1 MALTPKERAA
11 RLEELRKAR
20 EEKAAEKAAERLTAR
35 GAAIEKTASEYY
47 GVTPVKVG
55 ATTQERVEALKDIR
69 AAENLATYTTASGF
83 TAIPYAKL
91 DPAMKGVISAN
102 ASSLG
107 ITPEQYYTSR
117 GGVNKSGYYG
127 DSYTANL
134 TLTEREYQIARLEG
148 GIGTTGAGEA
158 INRASK
164 QKAYNYY
171 ISQGDNPVKASIRSG
186 FTKTSMQVKSGASP
200 KGGNLYLLD
209 NKYYDDAG
217 NELNESIGSS
227 LWSSSVNTASTINA
241 DTGFFTS
248 STVTDDT
255 TVVDNTLVENN
266 STDDTLVN
274 GGKTT
279 NIDVLKS
286 LLRGMGFSTSLI
298 DSSANYLNRLLKDGL
313 DYDNAIA
320 IFLDSKEY
328 TFKNGQK
335 VISPFYTS
343 YGYLNEGLTTPKT
356 ASELFNAVEGYKG
369 VVAKYS
375 LSDKY
380 LSSDSL
386 KKYVKNNVSVSELD
400 ERANAARLKA
410 INADKSYTNALQMLG
425 YIKSPTDLTDFF
437 LNPDIGKEKLEQNRS
452 TAAFSAEAIRRA
464 QQGIKFDATRFGE
477 ITAGLLGRGLSEEEI
492 GVTAAKGFE
501 NIGEQL
507 APTTKLAQIYERMPA
522 TEAIDIQKEL
532 EAEQFL
538 GTASQRRK
546 RVKELEESAFQ
557 RAPGTTTSS
566 LRTSRAGII

>member
-1 MALTPKERAA
+1 MAELFLDEEERRIIRNMTALISAAQNVPAVKTQASPASFRAKEEADKAIPVSAPVTPKEASPASVRAKEEA
-11 RLEELRKAR
+11 DKAALVAAQPKGEALESPTLSVTKPLTT
-20 EEKAAEKAAERLTAR
+20 EEK
-35 GAAIEKTASEYY
+35 I
-47 GVTPVKVG
+47 
-55 ATTQERVEALKDIR
+55 ALKK
-69 AAENLATYTTASGF
+69 YT
-83 TAIPYAKL
+83 
-91 DPAMKGVISAN
+91 
-102 ASSLG
+102 
-107 ITPEQYYTSR
+107 
-117 GGVNKSGYYG
+117 
-127 DSYTANL
+127 
-134 TLTEREYQIARLEG
+134 RE
-148 GIGTTGAGEA
+148 
-158 INRASK
+158 S
-164 QKAYNYY
+164 NY
-171 ISQGDNPVKASIRSG
+171 
-186 FTKTSMQVKSGASP
+186 FTKQSLLKGEKPTPPPADDDYTYDYTWHVFAGGGGEWRLIRFPKFKPTGSGN
-200 KGGNLYLLD
+200 GNKD
-209 NKYYDDAG
+209 NG
-217 NELNESIGSS
+217 NNGNGNNGNGNNGNGS
-227 LWSSSVNTASTINA
+227 N
-241 DTGFFTS
+241 DGTGDGSGT
-248 STVTDDT
+248 
-255 TVVDNTLVENN
+255 
-266 STDDTLVN
+266 
-274 GGKTT
+274 GKTT

-286 LLRGMGFSTSLI
+286 LLRGMGFTSNLI
-298 DSSANYLNRLLKDGL
+298 DSSADFLNRLLKDGL
-313 DYDNAIA
+313 DYDNAIS

-335 VISPFYTS
+335 VTSPFYTA
-343 YGYLNEGLTTPKT
+343 YGYLNEGLTIPKT
-356 ASELFNAVEGYKG
+356 ASELFNSVEGFKG

-410 INADKSYTNALQMLG
+410 INADKSYTDALQMLG

-452 TAAFSAEAIRRA
+452 TAAFSAEAVRRA

-477 ITAGLLGRGLSEEEI
+477 ITAGLIGRGLSEEEI

-546 RVKELEESAFQ
+546 RVKELEESSFK